1 MGGGGGWSSGRAP
14 RSADEGFY
22 PLVNERALDEVPGAV
37 PLIDSG
43 AVDVD
48 SLIIG
53 RLRLHEVED
62 ALLKATTDPLAVM
75 MMVIRGLAAANRG
88 GGREGRYVA
97 ARPAPFGS
105 SVSRGTASP
114 ER

>member
-1 MGGGGGWSSGRAP
+1 M
-14 RSADEGFY
+14 
-22 PLVNERALDEVPGAV
+22 

-43 AVDVD
+43 AVDAD

-53 RLRLHEVED
+53 HLRLHEVED
-62 ALLKATTDPLAVM
+62 ALLKATTDPLPVM
-75 MMVIRGLAAANRG
+75 TVVIRGLAAAKRG
-88 GGREGRYVA
+88 GGSAGRYVA

-105 SVSRGTASP
+105 SVSGDTASP

>member
-1 MGGGGGWSSGRAP
+1 M
-14 RSADEGFY
+14 
-22 PLVNERALDEVPGAV
+22 

-43 AVDVD
+43 AIDAD

-62 ALLKATTDPLAVM
+62 SLLEATTDPLAM
-75 MMVIRGLAAANRG
+75 MTMVIRGLAAANRG
-88 GGREGRYVA
+88 AGRAGRYVA
-97 ARPAPFGS
+97 ARAAPFGS
-105 SVSRGTASP
+105 SVSRDTASP

>member
-1 MGGGGGWSSGRAP
+1 M
-14 RSADEGFY
+14 
-22 PLVNERALDEVPGAV
+22 

-43 AVDVD
+43 AVDAD

-62 ALLKATTDPLAVM
+62 ALLKTTTGPPAVM
-75 MMVIRGLAAANRG
+75 MMVIRGLAAAKRG
-88 GGREGRYVA
+88 GGSAGRYVA

-105 SVSRGTASP
+105 SVSGGTAST